1 MVTEKSQK
9 GKGLDRKRKPATHRG
24 TASPLQE
31 ELAGRI
37 SELKEE
43 HRNVEEHIGKLV
55 NNRTRIIVSLFTLPG
70 AQDPSTLF
78 RQKCFPPRFP
88 HQPTFPLSD
97 SLV

>member
-1 MVTEKSQK
+1 M
-9 GKGLDRKRKPATHRG
+9 
-24 TASPLQE
+24 ASHLQE

-55 NNRTRIIVSLFTLPG
+55 NNRTRIIVSPFPLPG

-78 RQKCFPPRFP
+78 LQNCFPSTSP
-88 HQPTFPLSD
+88 
-97 SLV
+97 